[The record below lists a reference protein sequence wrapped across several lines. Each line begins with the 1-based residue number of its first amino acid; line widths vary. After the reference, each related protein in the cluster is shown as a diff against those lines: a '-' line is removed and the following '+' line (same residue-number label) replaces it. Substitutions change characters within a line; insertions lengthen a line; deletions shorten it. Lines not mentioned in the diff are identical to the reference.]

1 MFVRL
6 HNKAMLAGIAALVG
20 LRPWPMCRIPS
31 TERNN
36 QMQRF
41 HVIMRDELGD
51 EYSVTVELPDLVD
64 NVTEWIREEY
74 PESDIIL
81 IRPI

>member
-1 MFVRL
+1 
-6 HNKAMLAGIAALVG
+6 
-20 LRPWPMCRIPS
+20 
-31 TERNN
+31 
-36 QMQRF
+36 MQHF
-41 HVIMRDELGD
+41 HVLMRDELGE

-64 NVTEWIREEY
+64 NVTEWVREEY

>member
-1 MFVRL
+1 MR
-6 HNKAMLAGIAALVG
+6 K
-20 LRPWPMCRIPS
+20 
-31 TERNN
+31 
-36 QMQRF
+36 F
-41 HVIMRDELGD
+41 HVLMRDELGE

-74 PESDIIL
+74 PESDIVL